1 MSIRTHYDNL
11 QVAENASAEVIRG
24 AYRYLSQK
32 WHPDKNPDNTLEAAR
47 TSSLINEAYAVLSD
61 PQRRKEHDLW
71 IRSER
76 ERGAARTTKGP
87 GNFQPPPSK
96 ETSVMPTPSKLK
108 GAASGAGTG
117 VAASVLFAIVL
128 LLANGVGNIGGKV
141 ASEAIFGPS
150 SDDIVAATAREMNK
164 TLPMMVDGET
174 RLDSTA
180 AGPGRVLAYNYT
192 LINYVASQLDASS
205 LAAIERQVVG
215 VSCSQQQQNLLS
227 KNVAM
232 RFRYTSSDGYM
243 VRDFTINRN
252 ACGNAAVA
260 QSVVETAT
268 PAEVIASTPPAA
280 RRPRTVKPERERCV
294 IKSVMSDHEIEV
306 CRGSG

>member
-24 AYRYLSQK
+24 AYRYLSQM

-108 GAASGAGTG
+108 GAASGAGT
-117 VAASVLFAIVL
+117 
-128 LLANGVGNIGGKV
+128 
-141 ASEAIFGPS
+141 
-150 SDDIVAATAREMNK
+150 
-164 TLPMMVDGET
+164 
-174 RLDSTA
+174 
-180 AGPGRVLAYNYT
+180 
-192 LINYVASQLDASS
+192 
-205 LAAIERQVVG
+205 
-215 VSCSQQQQNLLS
+215 
-227 KNVAM
+227 
-232 RFRYTSSDGYM
+232 
-243 VRDFTINRN
+243 
-252 ACGNAAVA
+252 
-260 QSVVETAT
+260 
-268 PAEVIASTPPAA
+268 
-280 RRPRTVKPERERCV
+280 
-294 IKSVMSDHEIEV
+294 
-306 CRGSG
+306 